1 MAELIE
7 LIGNTPLLPIRH
19 LTRGL
24 GSSVELHIKAEWFN
38 PGGSVKDRAA
48 KQIVREAIK
57 SGLLAAGGNLL
68 DSSSGNTGIAYAMLG
83 AALDFTV
90 TLCLPKNA
98 NPERQKTLRAYGAQ
112 VVLTDPHEGSD
123 GAIVEAK
130 RLKAAHPEKFYYA
143 DQYSNPANWQAHA
156 QHTGPEIWHQTSGRL
171 THIVC
176 GLGTTGTC
184 MGIGRYLRHVAPHV
198 KVIAVQPDSPFHGL
212 EGMKHLETAIVPAIY
227 DSAVP
232 HEQRICVTEL
242 AQQTAR
248 DLARREGLFVGISA
262 GATTATA
269 LQIAREESAANRSA
283 VIVAIAPD
291 GGSRYIS
298 EHFWD

>member
-1 MAELIE
+1 
-7 LIGNTPLLPIRH
+7 
-19 LTRGL
+19 
-24 GSSVELHIKAEWFN
+24 
-38 PGGSVKDRAA
+38 
-48 KQIVREAIK
+48 
-57 SGLLAAGGNLL
+57 
-68 DSSSGNTGIAYAMLG
+68 
-83 AALDFTV
+83 
-90 TLCLPKNA
+90 
-98 NPERQKTLRAYGAQ
+98 
-112 VVLTDPHEGSD
+112 
-123 GAIVEAK
+123 
-130 RLKAAHPEKFYYA
+130 
-143 DQYSNPANWQAHA
+143 
-156 QHTGPEIWHQTSGRL
+156 
-171 THIVC
+171 
-176 GLGTTGTC
+176 
-184 MGIGRYLRHVAPHV
+184 
-198 KVIAVQPDSPFHGL
+198 
-212 EGMKHLETAIVPAIY
+212 MKHLETAIVPAIY